1 MVVTFTHKGENYSYK
16 ALNISLKEFDMKPG
30 KWNPMQLDYLT
41 PEVRSV
47 DDKMKAYF
55 WLEGEDPVFIDNL
68 KFEIF
73 D

>member
-1 MVVTFTHKGENYSYK
+1 
-16 ALNISLKEFDMKPG
+16 MKPG